1 MPILLQYKV
10 NCTVMTGIGG
20 SYGSWWQSVLTEKM
34 RAGFIIAALQ
44 LGLSSE
50 FNFRRPRQK

>member
-1 MPILLQYKV
+1 
-10 NCTVMTGIGG
+10 MTGIGG